1 MYSRTFKTG
10 LSQYS
15 DAGDFQDKH
24 DNVLGHLL
32 LQFKDGAKC
41 VGSLLDSHV
50 VRLLLKEPVT
60 VLTVGKKVEHIDE
73 QETSQDQQ
81 GAVEEVAEDT
91 NIDSGFYRF
100 VLVLLVSRICDT

>member
-1 MYSRTFKTG
+1 MY
-10 LSQYS
+10 YC
-15 DAGDFQDKH
+15 
-24 DNVLGHLL
+24 VLQL
-32 LQFKDGAKC
+32 KDGAEC

-91 NIDSGFYRF
+91 NMLVF
-100 VLVLLVSRICDT
+100 VSVRIGDVGI

>member
-1 MYSRTFKTG
+1 MSYCTYYCLFKTG
-10 LSQYS
+10 LGQYS
-15 DAGDFQDKH
+15 DAGEGQDKH
-24 DNVLGHLL
+24 NNDVLGHLL

-60 VLTVGKKVEHIDE
+60 VLTVGKKVEHVDE

-91 NIDSGFYRF
+91 NNDVGFCVGLYW
-100 VLVLLVSRICDT
+100 

>member
-73 QETSQDQQ
+73 QETSQHQQ
-81 GAVEEVAEDT
+81 GAIEEVAEDT
-91 NIDSGFYRF
+91 NIDVGFG
-100 VLVLLVSRICDT
+100 ICSYW